1 MENDTIRIGKV
12 SDVDY
17 EKGLIR
23 VAYLDRDNNVT
34 APMPMLS
41 DKYFMPEVGD
51 QVIVLHLSNG
61 AEAGIVLGRF
71 YTDKNLPKESGK
83 GVFFM
88 TLDRSGASFI
98 KCASGTVTIKGEKI
112 TFNGDVSVTGGIAAS
127 GNISAGGSISASGNI
142 TASGDVNA
150 GGISLRNHTHTGVHG
165 ETSGPH

>member
-1 MENDTIRIGKV
+1 MENDIIRIGKV

-51 QVIVLHLSNG
+51 QVIALHLSNG
-61 AEAGIVLGRF
+61 TEAGLVLGRY
-71 YTDKNLPKESGK
+71 YTEKNLPKESGK

-88 TLDRSGASFI
+88 TLDRSGVSFI
-98 KCASGTVTIKGEKI
+98 KCADGTVTIKGSKI
-112 TFNGDVSVTGGIAAS
+112 AFNGDIAVTGSIAAS
-127 GNISAGGSISASGNI
+127 GNITAGGSI
-142 TASGDVNA
+142 TASGDVIA
-150 GGISLRNHTHTGVHG
+150 GGVSLKNHTHTGVHG